1 MSLGGQVAELPVRE
15 TARVAVTRLMLT
27 NFRSYG
33 MLDLKV
39 EARHVVLTGPNG
51 AGKTNVLEALSMLAP
66 GRGLRGVKLGELARH
81 APGDQTQRPWAVS
94 ATLGGPSGETQ
105 LGVGYMPGLDD
116 VGVTKRAV
124 RVDGVALAN
133 PAQLAERIR
142 LIWLAPAMDRLF
154 IDGVS
159 ERRRFLDRLIASFDP
174 AHARRWG
181 AYEIAMRERLSALRS
196 GAQAAWLKAL
206 ERTMAEHAVSVSA
219 SRLAG
224 VKCLARAMDEQRA
237 SMFPRADIA
246 LSGSV
251 EAALGRSPAI
261 EVEDAFAATLAG
273 ARASDA
279 ESGRTS
285 AGPHL
290 TDFVV
295 RHHEKGRE
303 AQACSTGEQKALLIR
318 LILASAALPA
328 PGAPDAPVLLLDEI
342 AAHLDETRRRAL
354 FDEIDALKIQTWMT
368 GTDQSAFAALDGRA
382 QFRRVADGQIRPL

>member
-1 MSLGGQVAELPVRE
+1 MSLGGQIAELPARVP
-15 TARVAVTRLMLT
+15 ARVAVTRLMLT

-39 EARHVVLTGPNG
+39 EAQHVVLTGPNG

-66 GRGLRGVKLGELARH
+66 GRGLRGVRLGELARH

-94 ATLGGPSGETQ
+94 ATLGGPAGDTQ
-105 LGVGYMPGLDD
+105 LGVGYMPGGEDA
-116 VGVTKRAV
+116 GATKRSV
-124 RVDGVALAN
+124 RVDGVALSN

-181 AYEIAMRERLSALRS
+181 AYEIAMRERLGALRS

-206 ERTMAEHAVSVSA
+206 ERTMAEHAVSVCA

-224 VKCLARAMDEQRA
+224 IQCLTRAMDDQRA

-246 LSGSV
+246 LSGTV
-251 EAALGRSPAI
+251 EAALGRSAAV
-261 EVEDAFAATLAG
+261 EVEDEFAAALAIS
-273 ARASDA
+273 RSNDA

-295 RHHEKGRE
+295 RHHDKGRE

-328 PGAPDAPVLLLDEI
+328 PGAPAAPVLLLDEI

-368 GTDQSAFAALDGRA
+368 GTDHSAFAALDGRA